1 MTQMSVPFSG
11 SKKAYLFPGQ
21 GFQYV
26 GMGKKLYEV
35 SPIARHYFEV
45 ANKLLGYRI
54 TDIMFDGPE
63 EVLFDTTITQNAI
76 YILSLLIAWREGEE
90 FRPAMVS
97 GHSLGETTA
106 LVANGMLSFEDGLM
120 LMDERSCEMEK
131 AFKAANAKMTAI
143 IGLPDDVVE
152 DVVNNTH
159 PMVVAANYNCPG
171 QIVIAGTEE
180 GVEKAKIK
188 LARAGARRFV
198 DLHVGGAVHSPLMQP
213 VVDYLEKKLRT
224 MRFNPPSCP
233 VYPNVTGVATV
244 NLDEIRECLTLQQI
258 RPLRWTTT
266 IQNMRLDGA
275 THFIDC
281 GPPHVI
287 SGMVRRINKQI
298 EITSAVA
305 FH

>member
-1 MTQMSVPFSG
+1 MNPDSA
-11 SKKAYLFPGQ
+11 KKKKGYLFPGQ

-26 GMGKKLYEV
+26 GMGKKLYEN
-35 SPIARHYFEV
+35 SSIARHYFEIG
-45 ANKLLGYRI
+45 NKLLGYRI
-54 TDIMFDGPE
+54 TDIMFNGPE

-76 YILSLLIAWREGEE
+76 YMLSLLIAWREGEE
-90 FRPAMVS
+90 FQPGMVA

-106 LVANGMLSFEDGLM
+106 LVANGVMSFEYGLM
-120 LMDERSCEMEK
+120 LMDERSREMEK
-131 AFKAANAKMTAI
+131 AFKAADAKMTAI
-143 IGLPDDVVE
+143 IGLADEIVEEVVA
-152 DVVNNTH
+152 DTH

-213 VVDYLEKKLRT
+213 VVDYLEIRLQT
-224 MRFNPPSCP
+224 MRFNPPACP
-233 VYPNVTGVATV
+233 VYPNVTGVATI
-244 NLDEIRECLTLQQI
+244 DIGEIKKCLTLQQI

-275 THFIDC
+275 TQFIDC

-287 SGMVRRINKQI
+287 SGMVRRINRQI

>member
-1 MTQMSVPFSG
+1 MNSDGAHSRI
-11 SKKAYLFPGQ
+11 AYLFPGQ

-26 GMGKKLYEV
+26 GMGSKLYEI

-45 ANKLLGYRI
+45 ANKLLGYRL
-54 TDIMFDGPE
+54 TDIMFNGPE
-63 EVLFDTTITQNAI
+63 EVLFETTITQNAI
-76 YILSLLIAWREGEE
+76 YVLSLLIAWREGEE
-90 FRPAMVS
+90 FRPSMVA

-106 LVANGMLSFEDGLM
+106 LVANGVMSFEDGLM
-120 LMDERSCEMEK
+120 LMDERSREMEK
-131 AFKAANAKMTAI
+131 AFKAVNAKMTAI
-143 IGLPDDVVE
+143 IGLADEVVE
-152 DVVNNTH
+152 DVVVNTH

-213 VVDYLEKKLRT
+213 VVDYLERRLET
-224 MRFNPPSCP
+224 IRFNAPKCP

-244 NLDEIRECLTLQQI
+244 QPDEIRKCLTLQQV

-275 THFIDC
+275 TKFIDC

-298 EITSAVA
+298 DISSAVA